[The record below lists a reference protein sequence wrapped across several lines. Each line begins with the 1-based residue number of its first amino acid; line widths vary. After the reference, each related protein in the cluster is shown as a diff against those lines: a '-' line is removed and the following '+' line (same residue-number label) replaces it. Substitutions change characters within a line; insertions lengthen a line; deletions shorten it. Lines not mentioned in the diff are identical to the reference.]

1 MEIEVPENKLIVG
14 PIRPEGHF
22 STKSKCLSEN
32 SKFIHN
38 LGFQNYKI
46 FIYRFSYLLGDV
58 KKKLCLFCFNRVP
71 NGLIVWHFFLFFS
84 VIDK

>member
-38 LGFQNYKI
+38 SGFQNYKI

-58 KKKLCLFCFNRVP
+58 KKKLCLFCFNRVLY
-71 NGLIVWHFFLFFS
+71 GLIVWHFFLFFS